1 MSESLK
7 STTLKGVF
15 WSGIDNITQ
24 YGVSFGVS
32 IVLARLLSPDDY
44 GLIGIVAIFTAI
56 CSSFIYAGFGT
67 ALIRKKNA
75 TDEDYNT
82 VFLVNFV
89 TSIFLYAV
97 TFLISPFIADFFA
110 RPELVS
116 LTRVSSLGLI
126 IGALALVQQTILT
139 KKIDFKTQTK
149 ITLIA
154 SILSGVIGI
163 SMALVGFGVWALVFQ
178 GLVSS
183 AARTI
188 FLWVYN
194 NWRPKFIFSSKSFQ
208 ELFGFGWK
216 MMLSGLLD
224 TVWKQLYQ
232 VVVGKF
238 YNPAT
243 LGQYTRAKGYSELFS
258 SNLTSVIQRVTYP
271 VLSNIQDEKERMVVA
286 YRKILKLSMFISAIA
301 MFFLGAISEPLLY
314 CMIGQKWH
322 EASIYLPLI
331 CISASTY
338 PLHALNLNMLE
349 IQGRSDLF
357 LGLEILK
364 KIIGIGPFLVGAFIG
379 IIPMLYTN
387 LLMTFIAFLLNSH
400 YSGKMIGYNSWMQ
413 LKDIVPSYS
422 MAFVVGL
429 SVYFLKYLPIT
440 NWLILPLQGI
450 VGLFVFILV
459 GKISRIE
466 EYYVSINMVR
476 TLFKKYGK
484 VG

>member
-1 MSESLK
+1 
-7 STTLKGVF
+7 
-15 WSGIDNITQ
+15 
-24 YGVSFGVS
+24 
-32 IVLARLLSPDDY
+32 
-44 GLIGIVAIFTAI
+44 
-56 CSSFIYAGFGT
+56 
-67 ALIRKKNA
+67 
-75 TDEDYNT
+75 
-82 VFLVNFV
+82 
-89 TSIFLYAV
+89 
-97 TFLISPFIADFFA
+97 
-110 RPELVS
+110 
-116 LTRVSSLGLI
+116 
-126 IGALALVQQTILT
+126 
-139 KKIDFKTQTK
+139 
-149 ITLIA
+149 
-154 SILSGVIGI
+154 
-163 SMALVGFGVWALVFQ
+163 
-178 GLVSS
+178 
-183 AARTI
+183 
-188 FLWVYN
+188 
-194 NWRPKFIFSSKSFQ
+194 
-208 ELFGFGWK
+208 
-216 MMLSGLLD
+216 
-224 TVWKQLYQ
+224 
-232 VVVGKF
+232 
-238 YNPAT
+238 
-243 LGQYTRAKGYSELFS
+243 
-258 SNLTSVIQRVTYP
+258 
-271 VLSNIQDEKERMVVA
+271 
-286 YRKILKLSMFISAIA
+286 